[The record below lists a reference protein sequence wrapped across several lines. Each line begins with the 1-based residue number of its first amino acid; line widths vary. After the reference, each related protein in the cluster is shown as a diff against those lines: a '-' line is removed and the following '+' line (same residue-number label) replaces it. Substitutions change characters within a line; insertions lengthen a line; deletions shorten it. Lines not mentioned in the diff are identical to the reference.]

1 MKSLIS
7 KFTKKRWILNF
18 KLIVLIFFIS
28 AFFIETIIYFYIYNP
43 LSTEKVIIHQIAD
56 RGWSYNNLEI
66 FYRSMIMQ
74 GHKKRANI
82 LDYTNSALLYNIDN
96 LDSFDLFNLYFTK
109 ISTIESIIQT
119 NLNAES
125 RLLSHF
131 FNSELSLSSS
141 LFCSILRD
149 YDNQFYN
156 EYQSDC
162 EIFNNG
168 GNKVGI
174 KNLIAYSTN
183 YFYNKYHTNFNISYN
198 FDMKTIKSI
207 ISDDELSIINDTNFL
222 YLNQAFILLL
232 ENFLTDISIY
242 ISKYI
247 NYLIV
252 NFNIILI
259 IIITE
264 FIVYLMI
271 SNSLKNKIN
280 KDKSIL
286 SIIPSEAIISN
297 EKMTKEFQRLN
308 LN

>member
-1 MKSLIS
+1 
-7 KFTKKRWILNF
+7 
-18 KLIVLIFFIS
+18 
-28 AFFIETIIYFYIYNP
+28 
-43 LSTEKVIIHQIAD
+43 
-56 RGWSYNNLEI
+56 
-66 FYRSMIMQ
+66 
-74 GHKKRANI
+74 
-82 LDYTNSALLYNIDN
+82 
-96 LDSFDLFNLYFTK
+96 
-109 ISTIESIIQT
+109 
-119 NLNAES
+119 
-125 RLLSHF
+125 
-131 FNSELSLSSS
+131 
-141 LFCSILRD
+141 
-149 YDNQFYN
+149 
-156 EYQSDC
+156 
-162 EIFNNG
+162 
-168 GNKVGI
+168 
-174 KNLIAYSTN
+174 
-183 YFYNKYHTNFNISYN
+183 
-198 FDMKTIKSI
+198 MKTIKSI